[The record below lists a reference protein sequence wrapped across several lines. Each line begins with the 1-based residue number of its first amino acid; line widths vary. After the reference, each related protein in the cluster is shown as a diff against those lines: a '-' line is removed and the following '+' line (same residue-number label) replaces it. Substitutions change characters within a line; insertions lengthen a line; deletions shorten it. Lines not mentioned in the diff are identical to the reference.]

1 MNQSRIAQPNPI
13 INQFINRDNMQMIW
27 DVLRE
32 TDIYESLSNEKRG
45 EFQQSVIANMNKFY
59 NKEKNSPNKY
69 QTQDLITMNKSFIE
83 SMISELSLSSDDD
96 LPPLKL
102 KPPTNYNDNANA
114 MSKPLMVTAKD
125 IQAERQTQFESRLN
139 KQREDFDS
147 VINVKKP
154 PLPEFADKLD
164 EPPISEMESL
174 IAKTIAQRNF
184 EMDQIQKSF
193 SITAGSSASANSS
206 FLEAKDTS
214 LKTEKQRD
222 YEQTLKY
229 IKIEKEELGQNYVEP
244 SVIDLSKRSENSA
257 NRNENLNKKL
267 IINEQDNETYYYN
280 DFKKQ
285 NNSNINYTSVGTM
298 DNIFSK
304 LKQKPLPPEV
314 SESFETKVLTAL
326 EALNKRMDELSK
338 KVDAFTS
345 STI

>member
-1 MNQSRIAQPNPI
+1 MNQSKQFASAQSQPPI

-32 TDIYESLSNEKRG
+32 TDMYESLSNEKRG

-59 NKEKNSPNKY
+59 NKEKNSPSKY

-83 SMISELSLSSDDD
+83 SMISELSLSSHDD

-102 KPPTNYNDNANA
+102 KPPTNYNENPNNSANA

-164 EPPISEMESL
+164 DPPISEMESL
-174 IAKTIAQRNF
+174 IAQTIAQRNF

-193 SITAGSSASANSS
+193 SSSATTNSA

-229 IKIEKEELGQNYVEP
+229 IKIEKEELGQKYVEP
-244 SVIDLSKRSENSA
+244 SVIDLSKR
-257 NRNENLNKKL
+257 NENLSKKL

-280 DFKKQ
+280 DLKKQ
-285 NNSNINYTSVGTM
+285 SNSNATNVVTM

>member
-1 MNQSRIAQPNPI
+1 MNQSRIAQSQPI

-32 TDIYESLSNEKRG
+32 TDIYESLPNEKRG

-59 NKEKNSPNKY
+59 NKEKNSPSKY
-69 QTQDLITMNKSFIE
+69 QTQDLITMNKGFIE
-83 SMISELSLSSDDD
+83 SMISELSLSSHDD

-102 KPPTNYNDNANA
+102 KPPINYNDHPNNNINNIA
-114 MSKPLMVTAKD
+114 KPLMVTAKD

-164 EPPISEMESL
+164 QPPISEMESL

-184 EMDQIQKSF
+184 EMDQIQKTFASS
-193 SITAGSSASANSS
+193 SITNSS

-244 SVIDLSKRSENSA
+244 SVIDLTKRSENTA
-257 NRNENLNKKL
+257 N
-267 IINEQDNETYYYN
+267 INA
-280 DFKKQ
+280 
-285 NNSNINYTSVGTM
+285 NSNATSLGAM

-304 LKQKPLPPEV
+304 LKQKPVLPEV
-314 SESFETKVLTAL
+314 SESFETKVLFAL
-326 EALNKRMDELSK
+326 DALNKRMDELSK

>member
-59 NKEKNSPNKY
+59 NKEKNSPSKY

-83 SMISELSLSSDDD
+83 SMISELSLTNQDD

-102 KPPTNYNDNANA
+102 KPPTNSPA

-154 PLPEFADKLD
+154 PLPEFADKMD
-164 EPPISEMESL
+164 DQPISEMESL
-174 IAKTIAQRNF
+174 IAQTIAQRNF
-184 EMDQIQKSF
+184 EMDQIQKTFAAS
-193 SITAGSSASANSS
+193 SITNSS

-244 SVIDLSKRSENSA
+244 SVIDLSKRNDNSG
-257 NRNENLNKKL
+257 KKL

-280 DFKKQ
+280 DLKKQ
-285 NNSNINYTSVGTM
+285 NNINANSNSNSSSIGTM

-304 LKQKPLPPEV
+304 LKQKPAQIKTSPQD
-314 SESFETKVLTAL
+314 SFETKVLTAL
-326 EALNKRMDELSK
+326 DALNKRMEELSK